1 MLHLFLVI
9 ILLAFLERRK
19 MLSEESKQKVLQ
31 RINPIVKN
39 NNISIDISYSTQE
52 KNGIYQCIIKYQ
64 SNGKWKSFWA
74 TTGIDTGMGNKRA
87 ASRITKEIVDLF
99 QSSIL
104 EKKEGKENNISIE
117 EIKQLTQINTT
128 NYDLSK
134 ETKADWDFYKY
145 MEHWLEHIIKN
156 NVGLSKYIGYEGNVK
171 NYMKEYFSMDEHKK
185 L

>member
-1 MLHLFLVI
+1 MENGNLFGQQ
-9 ILLAFLERRK
+9 LE
-19 MLSEESKQKVLQ
+19 L
-31 RINPIVKN
+31 
-39 NNISIDISYSTQE
+39 
-52 KNGIYQCIIKYQ
+52 
-64 SNGKWKSFWA
+64 
-74 TTGIDTGMGNKRA
+74 
-87 ASRITKEIVDLF
+87 
-99 QSSIL
+99 IL
-104 EKKEGKENNISIE
+104 EVEIRELPVELQKKSWICFNLLYQRKKEGKENNISIE
-117 EIKQLTQINTT
+117 EIKQLTQMNTT